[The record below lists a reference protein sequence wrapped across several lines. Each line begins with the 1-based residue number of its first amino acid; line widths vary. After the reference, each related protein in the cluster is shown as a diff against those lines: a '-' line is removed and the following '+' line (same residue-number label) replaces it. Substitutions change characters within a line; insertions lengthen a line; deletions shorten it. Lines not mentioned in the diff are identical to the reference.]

1 MKIRILY
8 ADSDTVVLSYRVYH
22 RRDTTFKSYIAR
34 ICGPHPQ
41 YYLDRKYDY
50 RQHTSNPRFD
60 TFRYSL
66 QNGIYEFVV
75 KRFDSEGHLLSKERN
90 WLIVCNG
97 CLYQYESDDM
107 NYQYVLYVAFLL
119 QQKPLPAAS

>member
-1 MKIRILY
+1 MLTQIRLY
-8 ADSDTVVLSYRVYH
+8 CPTGFITGVIPLSKATSPVFAALIRSTIWIANLTIVSTPPIPGLIHFDTV
-22 RRDTTFKSYIAR
+22 FK
-34 ICGPHPQ
+34 
-41 YYLDRKYDY
+41 K
-50 RQHTSNPRFD
+50 
-60 TFRYSL
+60 
-66 QNGIYEFVV
+66 GIYEFVV